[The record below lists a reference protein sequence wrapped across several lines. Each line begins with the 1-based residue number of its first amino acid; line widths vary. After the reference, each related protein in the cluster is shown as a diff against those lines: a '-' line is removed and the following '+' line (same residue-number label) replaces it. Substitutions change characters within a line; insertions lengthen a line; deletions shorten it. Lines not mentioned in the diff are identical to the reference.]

1 MKSIARIALA
11 LLIATAVLGV
21 ALWTTLR
28 APAPLALPPQGATLD
43 GVTVIEPGRG
53 RTEGRRIVVAG
64 GAIGSVE
71 AAQNEANPWSGLYVT
86 PGLNDLHVHFPPA
99 TLGGQTELFALLF
112 LAHGVT
118 GVRDAGDVDGRA
130 TEPARQGV
138 ASGAFPGPRI
148 RACGFFVDGEPRL
161 WSNTIEARNADEGR
175 RAVELVASSGYDCVK
190 AYNELDAPTVAAI
203 REAAHARGLPVIG
216 HVPHRVEYAEAR
228 YDDVQHLTGV
238 PPRTRGDA
246 LRFPFVLARW
256 LDLDDARLAAVI
268 EASLRD
274 GIANTPTLVTID
286 RMLAARDYESARREA
301 DVQLLPS
308 FYRDVVWNP
317 REGIS
322 TVSQLGPDDFAMVE
336 RAFAEMK
343 RTVLAMHRAGVR
355 LHSGSDTLVS
365 FVVPGAALHR
375 ELRIFVDAGLTPEEA
390 LAISMRESASALAVP
405 GLGEIRAGA
414 PAELLVFREDPTRS
428 LDALGSLAAV
438 IRDGRLYTRESLDA
452 QVARYQ
458 AHFGSRLHE
467 AIVHPIVRRVLA
479 RARK

>member
-1 MKSIARIALA
+1 MKWLIRGVLVVIAAVAIAGLA
-11 LLIATAVLGV
+11 VYAA
-21 ALWTTLR
+21 LR
-28 APAPLALPPQGATLD
+28 APAPLALPEPGATLD
-43 GVTVIEPGRG
+43 GVTVIEPGRS
-53 RTEGRRIVVAG
+53 RAEAQRVVVAG
-64 GAIGSVE
+64 SAIESVE
-71 AAQNEANPWSGLYVT
+71 AARGEANPWSGMYVT

-99 TLGGQTELFALLF
+99 TLAGQTELFALLF

-138 ASGAFPGPRI
+138 ANGSFPGPRI

-161 WSNTIEARNADEGR
+161 WSNTIFARDAEEGR
-175 RAVELVASSGYDCVK
+175 RAVELVAASGYECVK
-190 AYNELDAPTVAAI
+190 AYNELAAPAVEAI
-203 REAAHARGLPVIG
+203 REAARERGLPVIG
-216 HVPHRVEYAEAR
+216 HVPHRVAYEDAR

-238 PPRTRGDA
+238 PPKTRDPE

-256 LDLDDARLAAVI
+256 EDLDDARLARVI
-268 EASLRD
+268 EASLQH

-286 RMLAARDYESARREA
+286 RMLAARDYERARQEP

-322 TVSQLGPDDFAMVE
+322 TVAKLGPDDFAMVE
-336 RAFAEMK
+336 RAFAVMK
-343 RTVLAMHRAGVR
+343 RTVHAMYRAGVR

-375 ELRIFVDAGLTPEEA
+375 ELRILVDAGLTPEEA
-390 LAISMRESASALAVP
+390 LAVSMRASAEALRVP
-405 GLGEIRAGA
+405 GLGEVRPGA
-414 PAELLVFREDPTRS
+414 PAELLVFREDPTRT

-458 AHFGSRLHE
+458 AHFASRLHE